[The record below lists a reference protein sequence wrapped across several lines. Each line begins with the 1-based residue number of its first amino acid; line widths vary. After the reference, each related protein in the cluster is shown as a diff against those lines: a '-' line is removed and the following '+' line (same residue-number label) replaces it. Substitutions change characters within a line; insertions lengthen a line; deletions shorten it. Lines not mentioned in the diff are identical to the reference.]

1 MYCFRQWG
9 PRRAKVGRLRG
20 DARGLVPATGQ
31 VPGAPCGVFTLE
43 AVTSCP
49 RVPAE
54 DARAWEPGGDSPEGR
69 PATQQQDGGHPL
81 ATLTQNGSQ
90 GTKAD
95 LTPPGEILAASG
107 EPRPPT
113 SQELGSLSG
122 HVPPR
127 VWPTSGLAHL
137 TSQSPSYAKTPR
149 RPAAPSP
156 PLWDGSQGLPGGKAL
171 HQDRWAGLMKTN
183 GGVRTHTQPTKGHG
197 PHAKQPRGLSLFQG
211 RDLVRGQGSGTFSQ
225 SRFESKRSPP

>member
-20 DARGLVPATGQ
+20 DARGLVPAAGQ

-127 VWPTSGLAHL
+127 VWPTSLPNLPPTLRRQDAPQHPAL
-137 TSQSPSYAKTPR
+137 PSGMGARVYLVG
-149 RPAAPSP
+149 RPSTRT
-156 PLWDGSQGLPGGKAL
+156 GG
-171 HQDRWAGLMKTN
+171 
-183 GGVRTHTQPTKGHG
+183 
-197 PHAKQPRGLSLFQG
+197 RG
-211 RDLVRGQGSGTFSQ
+211 
-225 SRFESKRSPP
+225 